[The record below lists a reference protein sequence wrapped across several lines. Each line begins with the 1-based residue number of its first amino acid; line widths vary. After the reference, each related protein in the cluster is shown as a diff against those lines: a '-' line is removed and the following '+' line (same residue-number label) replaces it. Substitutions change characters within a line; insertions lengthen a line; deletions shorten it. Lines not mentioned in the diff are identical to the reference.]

1 VYERPRI
8 RTCRYATRRRSIGR
22 PYLICEGLP
31 SSVISL
37 RSHNAHGISNH
48 LYIMSIISLGE
59 MPFIPI
65 IWDHVSTRSFSISI
79 ASFPTAICD
88 NLPTGRST
96 PPTSIFLCYPGVVP
110 CCEIEHRPQLSIPH
124 SQDSHLYIAEDQTS
138 GLDM

>member
-1 VYERPRI
+1 MQL
-8 RTCRYATRRRSIGR
+8 G
-22 PYLICEGLP
+22 EGLP

-48 LYIMSIISLGE
+48 LYIMSSISLGE

-65 IWDHVSTRSFSISI
+65 IWDHASTRSFSISI

-88 NLPTGRST
+88 NLPPGHST

-124 SQDSHLYIAEDQTS
+124 SQDSHLYSGRPDPRSGYVTS
-138 GLDM
+138 LWRNSSICMCYGSSAT